1 MNYLCKHKLPG
12 NHPFCGTD
20 HPVDAPC
27 GAFEYVRVERPED
40 LPAADPKRIDV
51 AVLDMNHGWPNLGHD
66 CLVHAVLDAAC
77 ALLPVARET
86 GIRVRALSFDVRG
99 HGMIPDPA
107 SGRFAL
113 YLGTGGP
120 GHIDP
125 AANDGVSEGSQGIRE
140 DPSWQQPLYR
150 LFDHILADEN
160 SALLAVCHTFGVL
173 CDWSGLAVPV
183 LRGLEKGGKST
194 GVLENVL
201 SPEACDHPWF
211 RRCHEEMGGRLRVL
225 DNRLF
230 DLIPREGT
238 FPDGVTAIGWETLG
252 VGGPPGDAITMIEFA
267 RDAGGVMP
275 RVFGVNH
282 HPEIANRAGQLRHPR
297 AEARARRGERDL
309 VRGAPGGAHP
319 QLPGR
324 GLGAPPPAHL
334 GLHPA
339 AAVALP
345 PPPPGAAAGRV
356 AGRRGRPARGR
367 RDGVAA
373 ARGRRAPPARAR
385 SDRRERHELET
396 PVETPRS

>member
-40 LPAADPKRIDV
+40 LPPPDPKRIDV

-125 AANDGVSEGSQGIRE
+125 TANDGVSEGSQGIRE

-282 HPEIANRAGQLRHPR
+282 HPEIANRAGQLAILEQKLERGEVSATWFAERREVLTRSYPGEDSERLLQLTSDYTLLRPLRFHLRRQVRRR
-297 AEARARRGERDL
+297 AES
-309 VRGAPGGAHP
+309 
-319 QLPGR
+319 
-324 GLGAPPPAHL
+324 LGAAVDLHEDGVTGSRPPA
-334 GLHPA
+334 GA
-339 AAVALP
+339 ALP
-345 PPPPGAAAGRV
+345 LPVLAAIGASGT
-356 AGRRGRPARGR
+356 
-367 RDGVAA
+367 
-373 ARGRRAPPARAR
+373 
-385 SDRRERHELET
+385 S
-396 PVETPRS
+396 